1 MTKVKNL
8 QGERTGREKADLNL
22 HKNFILRTFE
32 KNHGNFKYKEC
43 CFKAKQMKVLFW
55 RNEKK
60 PFYTPFSGWYIFF
73 KYEKDI
79 LFSN

>member
-1 MTKVKNL
+1 MMTKVKNL

-43 CFKAKQMKVLFW
+43 CFKAKQMKVLF
-55 RNEKK
+55 
-60 PFYTPFSGWYIFF
+60 
-73 KYEKDI
+73 
-79 LFSN
+79 